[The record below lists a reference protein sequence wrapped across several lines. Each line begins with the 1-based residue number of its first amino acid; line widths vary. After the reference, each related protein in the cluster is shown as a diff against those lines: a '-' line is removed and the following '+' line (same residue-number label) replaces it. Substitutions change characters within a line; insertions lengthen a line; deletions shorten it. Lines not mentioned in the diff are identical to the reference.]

1 MMPPIANGTTRKAE
15 ILRCAAALFAANGVQ
30 ATTMGSV
37 AAAVGIKKASLY
49 YFFASKED
57 LVGEIIRP
65 AVQAMYDEIDAIA
78 ASDDPPDVKLRL
90 AIGALAHAFDTY
102 GDEMVILVRERLHVI
117 VKDATYQQIRQ
128 LKARY
133 TSVWRRI
140 IEDGQTSGVFTPG
153 DSRLRAFA
161 MIGALNWMYAWY
173 DPATHELDAVI
184 HTFTTVL
191 CAGML
196 AER

>member
-1 MMPPIANGTTRKAE
+1 MPAPANGTTRKAE
-15 ILRCAAALFAANGVQ
+15 ILRLAAALFAANGVQ

-37 AAAVGIKKASLY
+37 ASAVGIKKASLY

-65 AVQAMYDEIDAIA
+65 AVQAMYDEIEAIA
-78 ASDDPPDVKLRL
+78 ASDDTPDVKLRQ

-102 GDEMVILVRERLHVI
+102 GHEMVILVRERLHVI
-117 VKDATYQQIRQ
+117 VQDTTYQQIRQ

-133 TSVWRRI
+133 TAVWRSI
-140 IEDGQTSGVFTPG
+140 IDDGQTAGVFTPG

-173 DPATHELDAVI
+173 DPATQERDAVI
-184 HTFTTVL
+184 ETFTTVF
-191 CAGML
+191 CAGIL
-196 AER
+196 TDR